1 MSDSARE
8 HEEAIRSC
16 EAGFERDRLRLAEE
30 LKAREDSLVEQLET
44 EKFGLR
50 AEIDS
55 VRQELEEERERWN
68 ARPSLPADAD
78 RIKSL

>member
-1 MSDSARE
+1 MS
-8 HEEAIRSC
+8 
-16 EAGFERDRLRLAEE
+16 LAEE

-55 VRQELEEERERWN
+55 ARQELEEERERWS

>member
-1 MSDSARE
+1 MSDSTRE

-16 EAGFERDRLRLAEE
+16 EVRFEQDRLSLLEE
-30 LKAREDSLVEQLET
+30 LKAKEDSLVEQLET

-55 VRQELEEERERWN
+55 VRQELEEERERWST
-68 ARPSLPADAD
+68 RPSLPADLE